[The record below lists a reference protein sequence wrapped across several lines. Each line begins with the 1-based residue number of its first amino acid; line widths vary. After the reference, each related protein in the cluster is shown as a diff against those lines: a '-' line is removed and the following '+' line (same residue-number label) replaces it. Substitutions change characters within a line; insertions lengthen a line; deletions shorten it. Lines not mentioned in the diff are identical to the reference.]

1 MAVQS
6 IRQAKVS
13 PEALPRL
20 FEIVERQDRRLAQFV
35 DEFLDLGRIRAGRLW
50 LEYEEVNLGDVLHDV
65 AARLGPELARSG
77 SSLTLTA
84 QGAVVGQWDRSRLDQ
99 VVSNLL
105 SNAIKFGLG
114 KPIEITLGTR
124 GDTAVLSV
132 TDHGMGIEPQ
142 IREHIFH
149 PFERGVS
156 VRHYGGLGAGAS
168 HRADDPEGARRVS
181 DRDQR
186 VRRGLDV
193 RGRAAPA
200 PGRRRGAMNIL
211 LVDDDPDIREVLA
224 LVLRAE
230 GHQVEEAGDGLQA
243 LAWLREG
250 SAPSLI
256 LLDLM
261 MPRLDGEGF
270 TRELRGDPRL
280 AWIPIC
286 ILSGHHAAR
295 ETALQL
301 GAVGCLVKPIE
312 LEQLS
317 AILRSVAGTR
327 T

>member
-1 MAVQS
+1 
-6 IRQAKVS
+6 
-13 PEALPRL
+13 
-20 FEIVERQDRRLAQFV
+20 
-35 DEFLDLGRIRAGRLW
+35 
-50 LEYEEVNLGDVLHDV
+50 
-65 AARLGPELARSG
+65 
-77 SSLTLTA
+77 
-84 QGAVVGQWDRSRLDQ
+84 
-99 VVSNLL
+99 
-105 SNAIKFGLG
+105 
-114 KPIEITLGTR
+114 
-124 GDTAVLSV
+124 
-132 TDHGMGIEPQ
+132 
-142 IREHIFH
+142 
-149 PFERGVS
+149 
-156 VRHYGGLGAGAS
+156 
-168 HRADDPEGARRVS
+168 
-181 DRDQR
+181 
-186 VRRGLDV
+186 
-193 RGRAAPA
+193 
-200 PGRRRGAMNIL
+200 MNIL

-243 LAWLREG
+243 LARLREG

-280 AWIPIC
+280 ARIPIC

-295 ETALQL
+295 ETAIQL